1 MGLLLLGAAFQSFAL
16 TIGRPSGNAW
26 VGKPLDLVVPLE
38 LDRSDA
44 GDGLCLEADVRQ
56 GDTRVEDKRVILS
69 LDPGPSPDAPRV
81 HLRTTRAIEEPVIT
95 VKLTA
100 GCVTKSTRQYVLLA
114 DLPEPPPVVASP
126 ARPALAPAAN
136 ATGGARDQSAPL
148 APSRPARVA
157 RAQAGQVAGSSNGAE
172 AVSEAA
178 PPPRKRVAPAP
189 VMPKPNPA
197 VAEAVPKPPSSTT
210 RTQTAVAPASPAD
223 AAKEGKP
230 RLQVEPLSPEP
241 VTQVA
246 PKPALASPEP
256 EDPARRVQ
264 AQSPPQPVSAATAE
278 QNQRDAERM
287 KEMESALTSL
297 REQSAQTQRQ
307 LLEMRGELAQA
318 QASRYRNPLVYGLLA
333 LIALALIALA
343 LLWRAARRA
352 HASAWWGADEQ
363 GPGGDAARPVLP
375 RRGELLEEEDEA
387 DDEAGSAARADVSG
401 LRSAQGLRVTALP
414 AGLGASAFD
423 RGQVRQ
429 VNAEELFDVQ
439 QQSEFFVSLGQ
450 HEQAIGVLREH
461 IAANPG
467 TSALAYLDLLGV
479 LHLLGRRD
487 DYAALAR
494 EFGHKFNAQVPDF
507 ENYSAEGRSL
517 EHYRDALARIMERWP
532 SQGTAELIEEF
543 VFRKPDSHDESFDL
557 PAYQELLLL
566 YAVARDLSEYA
577 GPWAVPVHVPAAPS
591 AVRQRDSGAYVRSH
605 QETAPTPCLTEAPEA
620 ASAAQ
625 PVPSRAMLP
634 LELDLAELDRTAFET
649 LPAPIESPPAQ
660 KPGPGPSDD
669 PHVIDFDPSDP
680 ATDRGA
686 LRPRHLG
693 VKR

>member
-1 MGLLLLGAAFQSFAL
+1 M

-26 VGKPLDLVVPLE
+26 IGKPLELVVPLA
-38 LDRSDA
+38 LDRSDT

-56 GDTRVEDKRVILS
+56 GDIRVDDKRVTLS
-69 LDPGPSPDAPRV
+69 LEPGPSPDTPRV
-81 HLRTTRAIEEPVIT
+81 RLRTTRAIEEPVVT
-95 VKLTA
+95 VTLTA
-100 GCVTKSTRQYVLLA
+100 GCDMKSTRQYVLLA
-114 DLPEPPPVVASP
+114 DLPESLPVAASP
-126 ARPALAPAAN
+126 ARPAFRPAAN
-136 ATGGARDQSAPL
+136 ASGAAPDASAAL
-148 APSRPARVA
+148 PSPSPRPARVA
-157 RAQAGQVAGSSNGAE
+157 QV
-172 AVSEAA
+172 
-178 PPPRKRVAPAP
+178 P
-189 VMPKPNPA
+189 VMPKSRPA
-197 VAEAVPKPPSSTT
+197 AEAVPKPPSPAP
-210 RTQTAVAPASPAD
+210 RPEAAAAPAPAG

-241 VTQVA
+241 VAQVA
-246 PKPALASPEP
+246 AKPALASPRP
-256 EDPARRVQ
+256 DDPAGRAQ
-264 AQSPPQPVSAATAE
+264 AQALSQPTSAATAE
-278 QNQRDAERM
+278 QSRRDAERM
-287 KEMESALTSL
+287 KELESALASV
-297 REQSAQTQRQ
+297 REQSAQTQRL
-307 LLEMRGELAQA
+307 LLEMRADLAQA

-343 LLWRAARRA
+343 LLWRTARRA
-352 HASAWWGADEQ
+352 RVSAWWGGAEEQ
-363 GPGGDAARPVLP
+363 RPGGSAARPVLP
-375 RRGELLEEEDEA
+375 RRGELIEEEDE
-387 DDEAGSAARADVSG
+387 DDDAGSAAPADVSG

-487 DYAALAR
+487 DYTTLAR
-494 EFGHKFNAQVPDF
+494 EFGYKFNAQVPDF

-517 EHYRDALARIMERWP
+517 EHYRDALARIMEQWP
-532 SQGTAELIEEF
+532 SPGTAELIEAF
-543 VFRKPDSHDESFDL
+543 VFRKPGSHDESFDL

-577 GPWAVPVHVPAAPS
+577 GPWEAPAPAPPS
-591 AVRQRDSGAYVRSH
+591 AVRQRDSGASERATQ
-605 QETAPTPCLTEAPEA
+605 QETGPMPYLSEAPDA

-625 PVPSRAMLP
+625 PVPPREMPP
-634 LELDLAELDRTAFET
+634 LELDLSELDRTAFET
-649 LPAPIESPPAQ
+649 LPAPIESPQAQ
-660 KPGPGPSDD
+660 KPGPSVD

-680 ATDRGA
+680 ATDRGD

-693 VKR
+693 VKV